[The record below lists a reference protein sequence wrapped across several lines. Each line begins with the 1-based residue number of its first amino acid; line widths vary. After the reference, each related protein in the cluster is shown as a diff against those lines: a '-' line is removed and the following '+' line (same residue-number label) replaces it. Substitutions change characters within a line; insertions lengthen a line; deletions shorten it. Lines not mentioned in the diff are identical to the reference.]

1 MLKNKI
7 TTIGGATRDIMFYT
21 NDMVIID
28 NKKDLLRKKLIGFEY
43 GAKIY
48 SKDVH
53 LVFGGGGM
61 NAALGLASLGVKT
74 QTILSVGDD
83 LVAKEIITKLKNFK
97 VATNLVQIQKN
108 IKTGTSSIINV
119 GKFKEHVIFAYRGAN
134 NKIDLSTKVIKKIN
148 TPWVYLTSLSGNFKP
163 SLNRLFE
170 HCQNKKIKVVWNPGT
185 DQLKLGLK
193 ALAKYMKRTAV
204 FDVNRD
210 EALELVMSV
219 QGKDTRDNINTL
231 LKFLHQYGQKVTVIT
246 DGHKGAYLYDGKK
259 IYFRAAFKRKGVNT
273 TGAGDSFGSG
283 LTAGLI
289 KYKWDLEKA
298 LKLGIMNS
306 NSVIMKI
313 GAQVGL
319 LGVKDLKKYN
329 L

>member
-21 NDMVIID
+21 DDMVIID
-28 NKKDLLRKKLIGFEY
+28 NKEDLLRQKLIGFEY
-43 GAKIY
+43 GAKVY
-48 SKDVH
+48 SQNVH
-53 LVFGGGGM
+53 FVFGGGGM
-61 NAALGLASLGVKT
+61 NAAVSLASLGIKT
-74 QTILSVGDD
+74 QTILSLGND
-83 LVAKEIITKLKNFK
+83 LVGKEMISYLKNKKISTRF
-97 VATNLVQIQKN
+97 VQIQPKLQ
-108 IKTGTSSIINV
+108 TGTSSIINV

-134 NKIDLSTKVIKKIN
+134 NKIELSASVIKKIN

-163 SLNRLFE
+163 GLNKLFA
-170 HCQNKKIKVVWNPGT
+170 HCQKKNIQIAWNPGT
-185 DQLKLGLK
+185 NQLKLGLK
-193 ALAKYMKRTAV
+193 GLARYMKTTAV

-219 QGKDTRDNINTL
+219 KGKDTKNNINAL
-231 LKFLHQYGQKVTVIT
+231 LKTLHQYGQKLTVIT
-246 DGHKGAYLYDGKK
+246 DGHRGAYLYDGQKV
-259 IYFRAAFKRKGVNT
+259 YFRAALKRKGINT

-289 KYKWDLEKA
+289 KYNWNLEKA
-298 LKLGIMNS
+298 LKLGILNS

-319 LGVKDLKKYN
+319 LTAKDLKKYN

>member
-21 NDMVIID
+21 DDMVIID
-28 NKKDLLRKKLIGFEY
+28 NKADLLRQKLIGFEY
-43 GAKIY
+43 GAKLY

-53 LVFGGGGM
+53 FVFGGGGM
-61 NAALGLASLGVKT
+61 NAAVSLASLGIKT
-74 QTILSVGDD
+74 QAILSLGDD
-83 LVAKEIITKLKNFK
+83 LVAKEMIDYLKSRKVSTKL
-97 VATNLVQIQKN
+97 LQIQKN
-108 IKTGTSSIINV
+108 LKTGTSSIINV

-134 NKIDLSTKVIKKIN
+134 NKIELSQSVIKKIN

-163 SLNRLFE
+163 GLNRLFD
-170 HCQNKKIKVVWNPGT
+170 HCEKKGCQIAWNPGT
-185 DQLKLGLK
+185 NQLKLGLK
-193 ALAKYMKRTAV
+193 GLAKYMKRTAV

-219 QGKDTRDNINTL
+219 KGKDTKDNIRNI
-231 LKFLHQYGQKVTVIT
+231 LKFLHQYGQRLTVIT
-246 DGHKGAYLYDGKK
+246 DGPKGAYMYDGKK
-259 IYFRAAFKRKGVNT
+259 MYFKAALKRKGINT

-289 KYKWDLEKA
+289 KYNWDLEKS
-298 LKLGIMNS
+298 LKLGVLNS

-313 GAQVGL
+313 GAQEGL
-319 LGVKDLKKYN
+319 LTAKDLKKYN

>member
-21 NDMVIID
+21 DDMVIID
-28 NKKDLLRKKLIGFEY
+28 NKADLLRQKLIGFEY

-48 SKDVH
+48 SNDVH
-53 LVFGGGGM
+53 FVFGGGGM
-61 NAALGLASLGVKT
+61 NAAISLVSLGIKT
-74 QTILSVGDD
+74 QAILSVGDD
-83 LVAKEIITKLKNFK
+83 LVGQEIISYLKSK
-97 VATNLVQIQKN
+97 KISTNLIQVQKN

-134 NKIDLSTKVIKKIN
+134 NKIELDKKIVSKIN
-148 TPWVYLTSLSGNFKP
+148 TPWVYLTSLSGNFK
-163 SLNRLFE
+163 SGLNILFE
-170 HCQNKKIKVVWNPGT
+170 HVEKKNINLAWNPGT
-185 DQLKLGLK
+185 NQLKMGLNG
-193 ALAKYMKRTAV
+193 LAKYMKYTAV

-219 QGKDTRDNINTL
+219 EGKKTKDNIRTL
-231 LKFLHQYGQKVTVIT
+231 LKYLHHYGQKLTVIT
-246 DGHKGAYLYDGKK
+246 DGAKGAYIYDGHKV
-259 IYFRAAFKRKGVNT
+259 YFRKAFKKKGINT

-283 LTAGLI
+283 LVAGLI
-289 KYKWDLEKA
+289 KYNWDLEKS
-298 LKLGIMNS
+298 LKLGILNS

-313 GAQVGL
+313 GAQEGL
-319 LGVKDLKKYN
+319 LTVKDLKKYN